1 MRHLPSIPHAELT
14 DQLIGA
20 YYTVYNELGYG
31 FLESVYERATGIVL
45 AASGLAIQRQ
55 PSIDVIYRG
64 ETVGTFRADLIIEG
78 IVVLELEAVAQL
90 LVEHE
95 AQLLNYLRASGASV
109 GLLMNFGP
117 KSTFRRVIH
126 RSGRFCRDS
135 P

>member
-20 YYTVYNELGYG
+20 HYTVYNELGYG
-31 FLESVYERATGIVL
+31 FLESVYERAMGIVL

-78 IVVLELEAVAQL
+78 IVVLELEVVAQL

-117 KSTFRRVIH
+117 KPTFRRVVH
-126 RSGRFCRDS
+126 RGGCLVRDS
-135 P
+135 L

>member
-55 PSIDVIYRG
+55 PSIDVIYRS

-78 IVVLELEAVAQL
+78 IVLELEVVAQL

-117 KSTFRRVIH
+117 KPTFRRVVH

>member
-14 DQLIGA
+14 GRLIGA

-31 FLESVYERATGIVL
+31 FLESVYERAMEIAL
-45 AASGLAIQRQ
+45 AGSGLEIQRQ

-64 ETVGTFRADLIIEG
+64 ETIGTFRADFIVEG
-78 IVVLELEAVAQL
+78 IVVLELKAATQL

-117 KSTFRRVIH
+117 KPTFRRVVH
-126 RSGRFCRDS
+126 RSGRFLRDS